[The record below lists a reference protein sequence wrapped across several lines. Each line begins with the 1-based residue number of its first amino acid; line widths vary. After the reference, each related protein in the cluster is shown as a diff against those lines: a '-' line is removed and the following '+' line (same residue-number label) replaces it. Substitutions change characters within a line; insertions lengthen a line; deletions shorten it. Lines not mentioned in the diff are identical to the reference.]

1 MVNARRGTS
10 SIGCL
15 FSLLVL
21 AAVVYFGVNVA
32 EAYWRFYQFRDDM
45 QVEVSFAAHNT
56 NDVIL
61 TRLRA
66 AADSLGLP
74 ESAGHVV
81 IRRVRNSIAIESFY
95 DEPVELPGHVRE
107 LHFHPR
113 AEGQF

>member
-1 MVNARRGTS
+1 MTARRGAS

-32 EAYWRFYQFRDDM
+32 QAYWRFYEFRDDM
-45 QVEVSFAAHNT
+45 RVEVSFAAHNT

-74 ESAGHVV
+74 EAAGHVV
-81 IRRVRNSIAIESFY
+81 VRRVRGWISIESDY

-107 LHFHPR
+107 LHFHPS

>member
-1 MVNARRGTS
+1 MTTRRGAS

-15 FSLLVL
+15 FGVLVL
-21 AAVVYFGVNVA
+21 AALVYFGVNVG

-45 QVEVSFAAHNT
+45 QVEARFAGHNA
-56 NDVIL
+56 NDAIL

-74 ESAGHVV
+74 EAAGHVT
-81 IRRVRNSIAIESFY
+81 IRRVHGVISIESFY

-113 AEGQF
+113 AEGTF

>member
-1 MVNARRGTS
+1 MVTTRRGAS

-15 FSLLVL
+15 FGVLLL
-21 AAVVYFGVNVA
+21 AAVVYFGVNVG

-45 QVEVSFAAHNT
+45 QVEARFAGHNT

-74 ESAGHVV
+74 EAAGHVI
-81 IRRVRNSIAIESFY
+81 IRRVRGVISIESSY

-113 AEGQF
+113 AEGPL

>member
-1 MVNARRGTS
+1 LVTARRGAS

-21 AAVVYFGVNVA
+21 AAVVYFGVNVG
-32 EAYWRFYQFRDDM
+32 EAYWRYYQFRDDI
-45 QVEVSFAAHNT
+45 QQEVRFAAHNSS
-56 NDVIL
+56 DVIAN
-61 TRLRA
+61 RLRA

-74 ESAGHVV
+74 EAAGHVI
-81 IRRVRNSIAIESFY
+81 IRRSQSLISIESYY

-113 AEGQF
+113 AEGPL

>member
-1 MVNARRGTS
+1 LVTTRRGAS

-15 FSLLVL
+15 FGLLIL
-21 AAVVYFGVNVA
+21 AAVVYFGVNVG

-45 QVEVSFAAHNT
+45 QQAVRFAGNT
-56 NDVIL
+56 ANDAIVM
-61 TRLRA
+61 RLRA

-74 ESAGHVV
+74 EAASHVT
-81 IRRVRNSIAIESFY
+81 IHRVKGSISIESFY

-113 AEGQF
+113 AEGSF

>member
-1 MVNARRGTS
+1 MVTTRRGAS

-15 FSLLVL
+15 FSLLLL
-21 AAVVYFGVNVA
+21 AAVVYFGVNVG
-32 EAYWRFYQFRDDM
+32 EAYWRFYQFRDDI
-45 QVEVSFAAHNT
+45 QQEVRFAGQRT
-56 NDVIL
+56 NDAIV

-74 ESAGHVV
+74 EAAGHVIV
-81 IRRVRNSIAIESFY
+81 RRVRGVISVESFY

-113 AEGQF
+113 AEGPL

>member
-1 MVNARRGTS
+1 M
-10 SIGCL
+10 GCL

-21 AAVVYFGVNVA
+21 AAVVYFGVNVG

-45 QVEVSFAAHNT
+45 QVEARFAGHNT

-74 ESAGHVV
+74 EAAGHVI
-81 IRRVRNSIAIESFY
+81 IRRVRGNISIESSY

-113 AEGQF
+113 AEGPL